1 MPAMIPKIMS
11 PNNEA
16 TLPVETH
23 FITATIVRSL

>member
-16 TLPVETH
+16 ALPVETH
-23 FITATIVRSL
+23 FVNYENEV